1 MVRKRFKK
9 GSAAAK
15 AYMAKIRSKRGGTS
29 SRKRT
34 RSPAIRHLRVK
45 PIKRRRYQMAKR
57 RSFRRSSGGKNYM
70 NGLFK
75 PTGIIAAALI
85 GFGAASASSMIPIN
99 VPYKEEIAAF
109 VVGGVPAA
117 GAVLLLKGVS
127 GTGSGTQFTASGY

>member
-1 MVRKRFKK
+1 
-9 GSAAAK
+9 
-15 AYMAKIRSKRGGTS
+15 
-29 SRKRT
+29 
-34 RSPAIRHLRVK
+34 
-45 PIKRRRYQMAKR
+45 
-57 RSFRRSSGGKNYM
+57 M